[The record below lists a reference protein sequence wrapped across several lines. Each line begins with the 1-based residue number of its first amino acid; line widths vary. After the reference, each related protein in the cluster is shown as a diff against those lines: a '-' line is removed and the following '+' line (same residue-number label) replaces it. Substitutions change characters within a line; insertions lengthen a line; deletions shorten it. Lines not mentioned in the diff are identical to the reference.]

1 MTKLSWK
8 KIRNLFSVTDIVTW
22 RFEEIWFG
30 GFIQL
35 FYGVLIPPDH
45 VFGEFRVSCSIFTGR
60 NTYLENVGKNL
71 LKHDKT
77 SGEDEAIYILA

>member
-1 MTKLSWK
+1 MKLDKTKL
-8 KIRNLFSVTDIVTW
+8 KIIGNLFNVADIVTW

-45 VFGEFRVSCSIFTGR
+45 VFGEFTVSCSLFTGR
-60 NTYLENVGKNL
+60 NTYLENVGKNPSE
-71 LKHDKT
+71 T
-77 SGEDEAIYILA
+77 W